1 MSKENDFPTLCSSC
15 TGESQ
20 YLRMIKR
27 PMGDECKMC
36 FRVFNSFNWKRDKES
51 RYLKTVICNVCS
63 SLKNL
68 CQSCCLDLDFQ
79 VPAYVRD
86 SVLSEREAVGG
97 LKHEVTSIYEAEL
110 AESNMEQSKSG
121 RIQSQVN
128 RDQILKLIRSKH
140 KDVAQHSTKKKLI
153 VPDDKKIK
161 TLYISGLNGGQV
173 IEEEDLKSNF
183 APYGEIKN
191 IKIMRKQ
198 DCAFITYENRQDAE
212 IAAESLFNKL
222 IINEVPLKLLWAKP
236 KAVQSVSNEPYQKK
250 ESSNDQQEEQV
261 KDHLEHVPKVQTKT
275 KIKFDPSK
283 LVLPK
288 PPGDDDYIYPSM
300 KSSATSSSF

>member
-1 MSKENDFPTLCSSC
+1 MSEENEFPTVCSKC

-36 FRVFNSFNWKRDKES
+36 SRVFNSYNWKRDKES
-51 RYLKTVICNVCS
+51 RYLKTVICKVCS

-68 CQSCCLDLDFQ
+68 CQSCVLDLDFH

-97 LKHEVTSIYEAEL
+97 LKHEVTSIYEAEI
-110 AESNMEQSKSG
+110 AESNMRQSKSG

-128 RDQILKLIRSKH
+128 SDTILKLIRSKH
-140 KDVAQHSTKKKLI
+140 KDIAQHSSKKKLI
-153 VPDDKKIK
+153 VPEDKKIK
-161 TLYISGLNGGQV
+161 TLYVSGINASQI
-173 IEEEDLKSNF
+173 IEEKDLQKNF
-183 APYGEIKN
+183 EPYGEIKT
-191 IKIMRKQ
+191 IKLIRKQ
-198 DCAFITYENRQDAE
+198 DCAFITFENRQDAE

-236 KAVQSVSNEPYQKK
+236 KGLISNQRKNDEEEATAEESTIK
-250 ESSNDQQEEQV
+250 EEMNSKIEKLKQIPKIKV
-261 KDHLEHVPKVQTKT
+261 KV
-275 KIKFDPSK
+275 KFDPSK

-288 PPGDDDYIYPSM
+288 PPGETDDYIYPSM
-300 KSSATSSSF
+300 KLN